1 MRTVQLGSPL
11 LVAWSSFC
19 NYVLMASPRNLSVQI
34 FDGGELTAAFYGL
47 RSIVSGGAGEGKGR
61 DRSRRGGGS
70 REGREE
76 GVRRRRRRRRE

>member
-34 FDGGELTAAFYGL
+34 FDGGELTAALYGS
-47 RSIVSGGAGEGKGR
+47 RPIVSGGAGEGEGR
-61 DRSRRGGGS
+61 DRSR
-70 REGREE
+70 EG
-76 GVRRRRRRRRE
+76 RRREGEEDPERVGRRE